1 MQPLKFSVVMEI
13 GKTC

>member
-13 GKTC
+13 GETC